1 MKVKDALKLI
11 QENKTL
17 RIKLAEW
24 QGKYLEVKKEL
35 KEFEQRRS
43 CCGCRGNIDAR
54 DLFSATGDPW

>member
-24 QGKYLEVKKEL
+24 QAKYEEVKKEF
-35 KEFEQRRS
+35 KELEQRRS
-43 CCGCRGNIDAR
+43 CCGCRGDHHA
-54 DLFSATGDPW
+54 LSATGDPW